1 MAKIVV
7 AAVNTPAGYVTEAV
21 KRLMEA
27 RSSAEFDLIR
37 TETVCRA
44 NEFEEA
50 SGEILDALPDN
61 FESIKAL
68 RAETA

>member
-7 AAVNTPAGYVTEAV
+7 AAVNTPAGYVAEAV

-27 RSSAEFDLIR
+27 QSSEEFDLIR
-37 TETVCRA
+37 AETVCRA

-50 SGEILDALPDN
+50 SREILDALPDN